1 MKFTGLQ
8 MRVASLLGISL
19 LLTASCIIG
28 YSASVMHSTARQARR
43 QGIAQAKAYAVA
55 ISRQYAN
62 RVESYLETG
71 LEAVRVLA
79 QTLRIA
85 ADARA
90 ESRLS
95 RAEVTRLLKTVIE
108 QRPDFLGIYTAWEPN
123 AFDGMDHEFVNHPGH
138 DATGRFIPY
147 WTRNQAG
154 QILLEPLVDYE
165 IAGAGNYY
173 QLPRKT
179 GKEQL
184 LDANAYL
191 VQGEPILLTSLV
203 VPILSDETFRG
214 VVGIDLRLDVFQ
226 PLVNDVTGVNNQQA
240 AQLLIISSNGTIIA
254 ATRQPELAGKPLQT
268 VEEDWRDDLN
278 AAIKRPDGYTKIE
291 EDRLEVFC
299 RVDVGN
305 TGASWFVKMTLP
317 ETAITHDADLLL
329 QQANRDILR
338 MIAISLIC
346 LAAASQLMWDM
357 MRKIIAPVT
366 DAAVFAEELARGNLD
381 ATLRLHQNNELGVLA
396 DALRS
401 MKEKIRGAL
410 QETSKI
416 IQAAQ
421 AGRLNARG
429 NFRDFSGGW
438 RELGFGLNHVLD
450 AFWSPFN
457 IAAGHL
463 ERLANGEIPATIP
476 IEAYSGDLK
485 QVILNLNQCIET
497 ITGLAAETTALTNA
511 AMRGRFNFRGDVEKF
526 GGEYAAIVKGMN
538 NTIAMLVGHIDRI
551 PVAIHV
557 IDAAFTIQ
565 YVNAAGAAIVGA
577 TPEQLIGQKCYDW
590 FRTSACQT
598 DRCACAQAISSG
610 GIHVCD
616 ASAHRGNRALFLTQT
631 GIPLRDEHDQIIGA
645 LEMLVDQTEIK
656 AAMLAAQQQNWL
668 RAGQAELS
676 SVMRGEQDA
685 QPLARSII
693 AYLAQYLSADIG
705 AIYLTQDDGE
715 QKSLILTASTAYSRR
730 MNPENSVAFGAGLVG
745 QAAIEEEQL
754 LFTDIPGDELPIQ
767 TESGFVAPRQILAS
781 PFWHDGGLT
790 GVIELG
796 TLGEFSPAHQE
807 FLKHTAE
814 NIAAAIHSA
823 QTRVKMRQLLAQTQQ
838 HIATTSNVKKGE
850 A

>member
-79 QTLRIA
+79 QTLHVT
-85 ADARA
+85 ADART

-95 RAEVTRLLKTVIE
+95 RADVTHLLKTVIE

-123 AFDGMDHEFVNHPGH
+123 AFDGKDQEFVNHPGH

-147 WTRNQAG
+147 WTRNQEG
-154 QILLEPLVDYE
+154 QILLEPLLDYE

-173 QLPRKT
+173 QLPRQT

-184 LDANAYL
+184 LDANTYL
-191 VQGEPILLTSLV
+191 VQGKPIMLTSLV
-203 VPILSDETFRG
+203 VPILRDGKFRG

-226 PLVNDVTGVNNQQA
+226 PLVNDVNGVDSQA
-240 AQLLIISSNGTIIA
+240 AQLLIISNNGTIIA
-254 ATRQPELAGKPLQT
+254 ATRQPELAGKPLQK

-278 AAIKRPDGYTKIE
+278 AAIKRPDSYTKIE

-305 TGASWFVKMTLP
+305 TGAPWFVKMTLP

-338 MIAISLIC
+338 MIAIGLIC
-346 LAAASQLMWDM
+346 FVVACQLMWDV

-366 DAAVFAEELARGNLD
+366 DAAAFAEELARGNLE

-401 MKEKIRGAL
+401 MKEKIRGVL
-410 QETSKI
+410 QETSTI
-416 IQAAQ
+416 IQAVQ
-421 AGRLNARG
+421 AGRLNVRG

-438 RELGFGLNHVLD
+438 RELGFGLNNVLD

-457 IAAGHL
+457 VTAGHL
-463 ERLANGEIPATIP
+463 ERLAKGDIPATIP
-476 IEAYSGDLK
+476 AEAYRGDLK
-485 QVILNLNQCIET
+485 QVVANLNQCIET
-497 ITGLAAETTALTNA
+497 ITGLAAETTTLTNA
-511 AMRGRFNFRGDVEKF
+511 AMHGRFNFRGDVEKF

-577 TPEQLIGQKCYDW
+577 TPEQLIGQKCSDW
-590 FRTSACQT
+590 FRASACQT

-616 ASAHRGNRALFLTQT
+616 ASAHRDNRALFLTQT

-656 AAMLAAQQQNWL
+656 AAMIAAQQQSWL

-685 QPLARSII
+685 QPLARRII

-705 AIYLTQDDGE
+705 AIYLTQEDGE
-715 QKSLILTASTAYSRR
+715 RKCLMLTASTAYTRR

-754 LFTDIPGDELPIQ
+754 LFTDIPDDELPIQ

-823 QTRVKMRQLLAQTQQ
+823 QTRVRMRQLLAQTQQ
-838 HIATTSNVKKGE
+838 HTVTTSNVEKGE